1 MAIYIVS
8 TNYFPQGYFGTY
20 STVKRARLAFEDF
33 LATDEDIVSFEDC
46 GGYSYQFTTQDGATF
61 GANIYWDI
69 LDYEIEEGIVEEGE

>member
-33 LATDEDIVSFEDC
+33 LATDEDIVSFKDC
-46 GGYSYQFTTQDGATF
+46 DGYSYQFTTKNGATF
-61 GANIYWDI
+61 DANIYWDI
-69 LDYEIEEGIVEEGE
+69 LDNEFVNDKIKEDE